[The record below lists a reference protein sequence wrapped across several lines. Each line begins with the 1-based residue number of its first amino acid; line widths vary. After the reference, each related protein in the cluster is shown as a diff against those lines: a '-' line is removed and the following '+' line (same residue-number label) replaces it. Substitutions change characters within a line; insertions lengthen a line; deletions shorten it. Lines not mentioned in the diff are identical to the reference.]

1 MASFSPANFA
11 SSQPQAI
18 PRHTPRPQFG
28 ERDQPPSNKPT
39 GDRADI
45 SATAQ
50 SNPPTENSPPTP
62 LSTEER
68 QKQAEAQVRNF
79 FQDLSERFHKF
90 LKTIRK
96 AFQQL
101 LGAPKPQ
108 SSLKM
113 QFKAY
118 RQAVHE
124 SSQSPEA
131 QKAVQKLGERLQ
143 AALAESPLTEQE
155 RKRVGLFAKTLKDPT
170 GQRRYIEHVLNEWPA
185 ISLQQHLQLLRDGVG
200 DRLLEANMDDDLQ
213 FVQTGE
219 QRSPI
224 AKYETLIA
232 PKEEK
237 KEEESAAK

>member
-11 SSQPQAI
+11 SSRPQAI
-18 PRHTPRPQFG
+18 SRHTTRPQFG
-28 ERDQPPSNKPT
+28 GQDQTTPT
-39 GDRADI
+39 PHGDRADI

-50 SNPPTENSPPTP
+50 SKPVTENTPPAPLTP
-62 LSTEER
+62 EER
-68 QKQAEAQVRNF
+68 QKQAETQVRNF
-79 FQDLSERFHKF
+79 FQDLSQRFHKF

-108 SSLKM
+108 TSLKM

-118 RQAVHE
+118 RQAVRE

-131 QKAVQKLGERLQ
+131 QKPVKHLGEKLQ
-143 AALAESPLTEQE
+143 AALAESPLTEPE
-155 RKRVGLFAKTLKDPT
+155 RKRDDQFAKALQSPT
-170 GQRRYIEHVLNEWPA
+170 GQQRYIEHVLNEWPA

-200 DRLLEANMDDDLQ
+200 ARLLEANMNEDLQ

-219 QRSPI
+219 QRSPL
-224 AKYETLIA
+224 AKYEMLMVS
-232 PKEEK
+232 KEDK
-237 KEEESAAK
+237 KDEDPAAK